1 MAPSKKTATATAPV
15 VDVPPADPKAEVV
28 DSSAVVE
35 GEAPVGAK
43 KHRRAS
49 SSAVA
54 DVYKPEELSMFLVSL
69 NPAGWS
75 LG

>member
-15 VDVPPADPKAEVV
+15 VEPSPADLKAEVV
-28 DSSAVVE
+28 DSSAVAE
-35 GEAPVGAK
+35 GNGPVGAN

-54 DVYKPEELSMFLVSL
+54 DVYKPEELRTCSFFPLVL
-69 NPAGWS
+69 GS